1 MSEAKDT
8 PVIVEDVTYIYRTD
22 ISERRVLDDVSMRIE
37 PGEIII
43 LTGPSGSGKTT
54 LITLIGALRAGQE
67 GSVNVLGQELRGA
80 SESAMSKVRRQ
91 IGYIF
96 QQHNLLDYL
105 TVAQNVMMSLQL
117 GTEKLSRKDQRH
129 RVEDI
134 LKQVGL
140 GDHIDKYPRALSG
153 GQKQRAGIA
162 RALVTHPTLILADEP
177 TASLDKESGRTV
189 VELIQS
195 LCREQGAS
203 VALVTHD
210 NRILDVADNILHLED
225 GRIQSMSE
233 AVATNTSRMLRLL
246 NQHDPES
253 SQYLSAFSLALTRVA
268 MADNSI
274 DDTEKETIRRVLND
288 VSDLAQGEVDLVM
301 EMAMSQ
307 VSCRMAD
314 NDTSSTIFT
323 PERAQHFMESMHAVA
338 AADGEVSEEEL
349 AEIRQ
354 IAQELGFPADNV
366 TPIQSAQG

>member
-1 MSEAKDT
+1 MTETKDA

-22 ISERRVLDDVSMRIE
+22 VSERKVLDNVSMRID

-54 LITLIGALRAGQE
+54 LITLIGALRTAQA
-67 GSVNVLGQELRGA
+67 GSVKILGQELLGA
-80 SESAMSKVRRQ
+80 KEKVLSRVRRQ
-91 IGYIF
+91 IGFIF
-96 QQHNLLDYL
+96 QQHNLLESL

-117 GTEKLSRKDQRH
+117 GQEKLSRKDQRA
-129 RVEDI
+129 RVTEI
-134 LKQVGL
+134 LTQVGL
-140 GDHIDKYPRALSG
+140 GEHIDKYPRALSG

-162 RALVTHPTLILADEP
+162 RALVTHPTMILADEP

-189 VELIQS
+189 VDLIQQ

-233 AVATNTSRMLRLL
+233 AVATSTSRMLRLL
-246 NQHDPES
+246 NEHDPEA

-268 MADNSI
+268 MADNSV
-274 DDTEKETIRRVLND
+274 DDAERETICRVLNE

-301 EMAMSQ
+301 ELAMSQ
-307 VSCRMAD
+307 VSCRSAD
-314 NDTSSTIFT
+314 SANSQSIFT
-323 PERAQHFMESMHAVA
+323 PERAKHFMESMYAVA
-338 AADGEVSEEEL
+338 SADGVVSDEEL

-354 IAQELGFPADNV
+354 IAHELGFPAEHV
-366 TPIQSAQG
+366 ARVRAVSG